1 MKRLP
6 EPVLIDKPYQLS
18 KLVAAL
24 RHERIIAVDTESNS
38 LYAYQE
44 QVCLIQFSTTEDD
57 YLVDPLALDDL
68 SSLEP
73 IFSSTEIEKVF
84 HAAEYDL
91 ICLSRDFGFTFTNL
105 FDTMVA
111 ARILGREAVGLGSM
125 LEDEFGVRTDKR
137 FQRADWGR
145 RPLPTDMKNY
155 ARMDTRY
162 LIPLRDHLLASL
174 HQTHLWALAKE
185 DFDLL
190 CQVNGYPVNGE
201 KKNIEEPWGIRG
213 AVDLTPQGAAVLLDL
228 CRYRDK
234 VARRINRPLFKVIN
248 NQTLLVIASDSPRN
262 LHELGAIQGMSPKQV
277 RRHGNNILRAVKR
290 GLRLD
295 PIYPPKYP
303 KHSVAYLQRMD
314 RLRQWRK
321 YTAQDMGVQSDV
333 VMPRALLEKLARQR
347 PTDEQEL
354 ASILSDV
361 PWRLD
366 KFGSQIL
373 EELYSD

>member
-1 MKRLP
+1 LDHVDEK
-6 EPVLIDKPYQLS
+6 IAGT
-18 KLVAAL
+18 LVTAL

-38 LYAYQE
+38 LFAYQE

-91 ICLSRDFGFTFTNL
+91 ICLSRDFDFTFTNL

-174 HQTHLWALAKE
+174 HQNHLWTLAKE
-185 DFDLL
+185 DFNLL
-190 CQVNGYPVNGE
+190 CQVNGIPVNGE
-201 KKNIEEPWGIRG
+201 KKKLEEPWGIRG
-213 AVDLTPQGAAVLLDL
+213 AVDLTPQGAAVLLEL

-248 NQTLLVIASDSPRN
+248 NQTLLVIASDLPRN
-262 LHELGAIQGMSPKQV
+262 
-277 RRHGNNILRAVKR
+277 
-290 GLRLD
+290 
-295 PIYPPKYP
+295 
-303 KHSVAYLQRMD
+303 
-314 RLRQWRK
+314 
-321 YTAQDMGVQSDV
+321 
-333 VMPRALLEKLARQR
+333 
-347 PTDEQEL
+347 
-354 ASILSDV
+354 
-361 PWRLD
+361 
-366 KFGSQIL
+366 
-373 EELYSD
+373 